1 MIICSWNIN
10 SVRTRVELLKELI
23 RNLQPDVI
31 LLQEIKCQDTEFPD
45 VFKSLD
51 YNIVTKGEK
60 GKYGVAIL
68 LKNKIQFEEIKFDKK
83 IFNEQARI
91 CGIQVKS
98 NLYPDLSLINVYS
111 PNGNPIENKEK
122 FQFKINWLGE
132 LAKVAESFIENHKH
146 FVIAGDFNVLDN
158 ENDVQDFKNWENDA
172 LGSLLSRKLFR
183 KILSTGLTN
192 AVRLFYEPG
201 EKYSY
206 WDYQKASWERNY
218 GLLIDHFLLS
228 PGVTQN
234 IDKICFEKDFRGK
247 NQPSDHIPLWIKLA
261 IN

>member
-10 SVRTRVELLKELI
+10 SVRTRVELLKVLI
-23 RNLQPDVI
+23 KNLKPDII
-31 LLQEIKCQDTEFPD
+31 LLQEIKCQNTEFPD

-51 YNIVTKGEK
+51 YSTVTNGEK

-68 LKNKIQFEEIKFDKK
+68 LKNTIKFKEIKFDKQ
-83 IFNEQARI
+83 IFNKQARI
-91 CGIQVKS
+91 CGIKIKT
-98 NLYPDLSLINVYS
+98 NLYPDLNLINVYS
-111 PNGNPIENKEK
+111 PNGNPIEDKEK
-122 FQFKINWLGE
+122 FQFKIDWLKE
-132 LAKVAESFIENHKH
+132 LANVAQNFIENRKH
-146 FVIAGDFNVLDN
+146 FVIAGDFNVLDH
-158 ENDVQDFKNWENDA
+158 ENDVQDFSNWENDA
-172 LGSLLSRKLFR
+172 LGNLSSRKLFR
-183 KILSTGLTN
+183 KLLSTGLTN

-234 IDKICFEKDFRGK
+234 INKISFEKDFRGK
-247 NQPSDHIPLWIKLA
+247 EQPSDHIPFWIKLA